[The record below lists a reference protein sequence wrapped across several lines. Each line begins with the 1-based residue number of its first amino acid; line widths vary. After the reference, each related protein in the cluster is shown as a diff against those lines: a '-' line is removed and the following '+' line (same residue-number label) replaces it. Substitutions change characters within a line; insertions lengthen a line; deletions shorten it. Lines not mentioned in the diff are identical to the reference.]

1 MSKQYIIVCPCYNEE
16 NVIELFL
23 DELED
28 KLVVTDANYV
38 VVVVDDASTD
48 LSLDIL
54 KKYNFKS
61 DRFDLRLIRMN
72 FNLGHQ
78 ESIRQGLI
86 YANELSKSADG
97 IIVMDSD
104 GEDDPKA
111 IIELSKI
118 DTFDIVQV
126 TRGKRQETAKF
137 KIGYFF
143 YKLLF
148 RILTGNKISFGN
160 YSLISS
166 DVLRSISKQ
175 KYFHYSAFLSKQKFT
190 INSIKY
196 DRQKRLDG
204 NSKMNYQRLIFHGL
218 YSLIEYSEEV
228 LYFMMKAFMILLIF
242 LVGIIAFVLYSKF
255 ISQEAIHGWA
265 SSVGSSL
272 IISCLIIIST
282 IIVGLLLLSIKK
294 LIELNQTAEPY
305 ERVR

>member
-1 MSKQYIIVCPCYNEE
+1 MPKEYIIVCPCYNEE
-16 NVIELFL
+16 MVIAHFL

-28 KLVVTDANYV
+28 KLYAIDSNFV
-38 VVVVDDASTD
+38 VVVVDDASSD
-48 LSLDIL
+48 GSLDVL
-54 KKYNFKS
+54 KNYNFRS
-61 DRFDLRLIRMN
+61 DKFILRLIRMN
-72 FNLGHQ
+72 FNMGHQ

-86 YANELSKSADG
+86 YAHRISNSANG

-118 DTFDIVQV
+118 DSFDIVQV
-126 TRGKRQETAKF
+126 TRGKRQETIKF
-137 KIGYFF
+137 KLGYFL

-148 RILTGNKISFGN
+148 RVLTGNKISFGN
-160 YSLISS
+160 YSLISF
-166 DVLRSISKQ
+166 DVLNSVIKQ
-175 KYFHYSAFLSKQKFT
+175 KFFHYSAFLSKQKFT
-190 INSIKY
+190 ITSIRY

-228 LYFMMKAFMILLIF
+228 LYFMMKAFLILLFF
-242 LVGIIAFVLYSKF
+242 LVGIIGYVLYSKF
-255 ISQEAIHGWA
+255 ISQEAIQGWA

-272 IISCLIIIST
+272 VITCLIIVST

-294 LIELNQTAEPY
+294 LIVLNQTAESY
-305 ERVR
+305 EQIR